1 MLDGNAEALKKY
13 EAEQEK
19 QEVALTSI
27 LEDQRFIHKLDEL
40 RILVEEIHNEFDIRD
55 EYDFSEDIQEALQ
68 EIIV

>member
-1 MLDGNAEALKKY
+1 MIDGNTEALKKY

-55 EYDFSEDIQEALQ
+55 GYDFSEDIQEALQ
-68 EIIV
+68 DSIV